1 MAKVSVHLGFTF
13 RVGDLATNQYG
24 RMDLSVD
31 QIDTELPIDK
41 QLEESEQAA
50 ELVWQ
55 FVKGKIDSQIDG
67 VLDESE

>member
-41 QLEESEQAA
+41 QLEESSQAA
-50 ELVWQ
+50 EQMWK
-55 FVKGKIDSQIDG
+55 FVRGRVDSQIDG
-67 VLDESE
+67 ILDESD

>member
-13 RVGDLATNQYG
+13 RVGDLSTNQYG

-41 QLEESEQAA
+41 QLEASKQAA
-50 ELVWQ
+50 EQVWE
-55 FVKGKIDSQIDG
+55 FVKEKVDSQID
-67 VLDESE
+67 VMLDESD